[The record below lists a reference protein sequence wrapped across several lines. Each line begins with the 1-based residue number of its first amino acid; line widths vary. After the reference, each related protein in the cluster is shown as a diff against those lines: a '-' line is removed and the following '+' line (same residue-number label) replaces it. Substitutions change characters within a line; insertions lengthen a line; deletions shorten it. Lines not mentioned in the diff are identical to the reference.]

1 MFNNIKLPFGLSLL
15 EMLSIVG
22 FIAIFFS
29 ATFKIGY
36 YDGIGLPWLVGT
48 MNPQLILNS
57 SLSFLFLFLPSLIF
71 GWFLIFIPKKKYYN
85 SLIVSIPYIF
95 TLVYFLIK
103 SFTPKTLDLLVD
115 NFSFTKTIE
124 FYIIF
129 SSLFSGILLGF
140 TNTGQSILSLSNRT
154 DDLEEKKALY
164 LLSALNFLLVGMI
177 LISTPYGLGKF
188 IGKRALENFEPKNKI
203 ELSDSKQEWY
213 ILELISDKALIYE
226 KNNKIFKIIELKDIS
241 QIKYNDDESSR

>member
-15 EMLSIVG
+15 EMLSIAG

-36 YDGIGLPWLVGT
+36 YDGLGLPWLVGT

-57 SLSFLFLFLPSLIF
+57 SLSFLSLFLPSLIF
-71 GWFLIFIPKKKYYN
+71 GWFLIFIPKKSYYN
-85 SLIVSIPYIF
+85 SLIVSIPYLTF
-95 TLVYFLIK
+95 LVYIFLK
-103 SFTPKTLDLLVD
+103 SLTPKTLYLVVD
-115 NFSFTKTIE
+115 NFSFAKTAE

-140 TNTGQSILSLSNRT
+140 TNTGPSILNISNRT
-154 DDLEEKKALY
+154 NNPEEKKGIY
-164 LLSALNFLLVGMI
+164 LLFALNFVLVGMI

-188 IGKRALENFEPKNKI
+188 IGKRSLENLEPKNKI
-203 ELSDSKQEWY
+203 QLSDPKQEWY
-213 ILELISDKALIYE
+213 IIELISDKALIYE
-226 KNNKIFKIIELKDIS
+226 KNNKIFKIIELKDIN
-241 QIKYNDDESSR
+241 QIKYIGDESPR